1 MLKTISSIFCLAVSI
16 ALFRSPY
23 AAADEKTPEVLSKEV
38 YAILNRSCFECHG
51 PVKQD
56 GSLRLDS
63 REAIVEGGDSGSP
76 IDLNEPMNSDL
87 LRRIRLSKGHDEVMP
102 KRGDVLTKREVNLV
116 RDWISGGAQWS
127 ADAGKEM
134 HWSYVAPIKPSLPKS
149 KSGSPPHPIDAFVRA
164 RLDREGMQ
172 PSTVADARV
181 LARRLHLDIIG
192 LPPTPADADAFAHE
206 AAIDLQ
212 STVERWVDRLLQSA
226 QYGEKWARP
235 WLDAA
240 RYADSHGFQRD
251 DLHEV
256 WAYRDWVIQAL
267 NSDMPFDQFTI
278 EQLSGD
284 LLPNPA
290 ESQLVATGF
299 NRCSPCNVEAGTDPE
314 ENRYNQVVDRV
325 NTLGYVWLG
334 TTLECTQC
342 HDHKYDPFT
351 QKDYYGLFAFFNQS
365 ELEADRTNPKVPGS
379 IRFNGPYMNLTS
391 LKNEDENKELDQKIT
406 STKAKLQS
414 ALAKMAKSNV
424 ADAASVG
431 SDAGS
436 IRHEKIRILKPV
448 DFESQAGSNH
458 EFLDD
463 GSVLLSDDNPPDT
476 DTYSMSIDIGGGP
489 VVGILLEALTDPS
502 LPGTGPGRGDAS
514 RPNFVLTSFEIR
526 PIESSGDLSGQTIAL
541 TDAKSDFSQGGYDA
555 SKAIDGK
562 DDRIGWAISPNFKQP
577 HWAAFRIA
585 DPAALEGTTR
595 LNVRMVQNNG
605 AARTI
610 GRFRLSAITH
620 DYANAI
626 PDASEEPPQIAKLRK
641 ALEAFEGQRDK
652 KPAPKTLVMRE
663 VDEPRMSTMFERG
676 DFRSPGNAVEPHT
689 PKVLHPYTIEGPRNR
704 LALAKWLVSRDNPLV
719 SRVIV
724 NRMWLE
730 VFGAGLVTT
739 PEDFGLKGEAPT
751 HPELLDWLAIEFM
764 ENGWS
769 QKGLLRTILTSQTY
783 RQSSRINADSL
794 EQDPNNSMLARGPRF
809 RLSAESIR
817 DNALAICGSLSLK
830 QFGPPIRPPQ
840 PDGLWKKVGGQQ
852 YDYQVSPGE
861 DQYRR
866 GVYVVLKRMSP
877 YPSFINF
884 DATARLACRVNR
896 GRSNT
901 PLQALTLLND
911 PVYVEAA
918 QKLAGRILE
927 DINTANLDE
936 QLDYAFRLA
945 VSRLPTEAERGA
957 LRKLFESEKAAS
969 DSTTSEKDAW
979 FSVASAILNLDE
991 TITKE

>member
-1 MLKTISSIFCLAVSI
+1 MQKTMSKIVCLAVCVAACS
-16 ALFRSPY
+16 SPCVH
-23 AAADEKTPEVLSKEV
+23 ADEKRSEELAKSVF
-38 YAILNRSCFECHG
+38 AILNRSCFECHG
-51 PVKQD
+51 PARQD

-63 REAIVEGGDSGSP
+63 REAIIEGGASGSP
-76 IDLNEPMNSDL
+76 VDLDEPKASDL
-87 LRRIRLSKGHDEVMP
+87 LRRILLPKGHDEVMP

-116 RDWISGGAQWS
+116 REWITRGAAWA
-127 ADAGKEM
+127 ADAGKQT
-134 HWSYVAPIKPSLPKS
+134 HWSYVAPKKPFVPRSDTRAPI
-149 KSGSPPHPIDAFVRA
+149 HAIDAFVQA
-164 RLDREGMQ
+164 RLDREGLN
-172 PSTVADARV
+172 PSAVADSRV

-192 LPPTPADADAFAHE
+192 LPPTPADADEFARE
-206 AAIDLQ
+206 AAVDLQ
-212 STVERWVDRLLQSA
+212 ATVERWVDRLLQSA

-251 DLHEV
+251 DLHEI

-267 NSDMPFDQFTI
+267 NDDMPFEQFTI
-278 EQLSGD
+278 EQLAGD
-284 LLPNPA
+284 LLPNA
-290 ESQLVATGF
+290 TESQIVATGF

-314 ENRYNQVVDRV
+314 ENRFNQVVDRV

-334 TTLECTQC
+334 STLECSQC
-342 HDHKYDPFT
+342 HNHKYDPFT
-351 QKDYYGLFAFFNQS
+351 QEDYYGLFAFFNQS
-365 ELEADRTNPKVPGS
+365 ELEADRANPKIPGS
-379 IRFNGPYMNLTS
+379 IRFNGPYMDLKS
-391 LKNEDENKELDQKIT
+391 LEDESEKAALDLRIE
-406 STKAKLQS
+406 KAKSKLQAAIKKHS
-414 ALAKMAKSNV
+414 TSKEGQVKETALRV
-424 ADAASVG
+424 
-431 SDAGS
+431 
-436 IRHEKIRILKPV
+436 LKPV

-458 EFLDD
+458 EILDD
-463 GSVLLSDDNPPDT
+463 GSVLLSDDNTPDT
-476 DTYSMSIDIGGGP
+476 DTYFMSVDISEGP

-514 RPNFVLTSFEIR
+514 RPNFVLSSFEIR
-526 PIESSGDLSGQTIAL
+526 PIDSSGKIHSQPIAL

-562 DDRIGWAISPNFKQP
+562 DDRFGWAISPKFKQP

-585 DPAALEGTTR
+585 DPIALEGTTR
-595 LNVRMVQNNG
+595 LKIQMVQNNG

-610 GRFRLSAITH
+610 GRFRLSAITR
-620 DYANAI
+620 DYSNAV
-626 PDASEEPPQIAKLRK
+626 PTASEESPQIAKLRK
-641 ALEAFEGQRDK
+641 SLEVLEEQRDK
-652 KPAPKTLVMRE
+652 KSAPKTLIMRE
-663 VDEPRMSTMFERG
+663 VDEPRMSTMYARG
-676 DFRSPGNAVEPHT
+676 DFRSPGDAVEPHT
-689 PKVLHPYTIEGPRNR
+689 PAVLHPYTIEGPRNR
-704 LALAKWLVSRDNPLV
+704 LALAKWLVSPDNPLV
-719 SRVIV
+719 RRVIV
-724 NRMWLE
+724 NRMWSE

-751 HPELLDWLAIEFM
+751 HPDLLDWLAEEFK

-769 QKGLLRTILTSQTY
+769 QKELLRTILTSHTY
-783 RQSSRINADSL
+783 RQSSRMTRESL
-794 EQDPNNSMLARGPRF
+794 EQDPHNVLLARGPRF

-927 DINTANLDE
+927 DAQTANLDE

-945 VSRLPTEAERGA
+945 VARLPSEAERSA
-957 LRKLFESEKAAS
+957 LRKLFESERAAGDPKTS
-969 DSTTSEKDAW
+969 DKDAW
-979 FSVASAILNLDE
+979 FAVASAILNLDE

>member
-1 MLKTISSIFCLAVSI
+1 MLKSINAVFCFAVCFAS
-16 ALFRSPY
+16 FRSPCV
-23 AAADEKTPEVLSKEV
+23 AADERKPDELAKEV

-51 PVKQD
+51 PTRQD

-76 IDLNEPMNSDL
+76 IDLDEPKNSDL
-87 LRRIRLSKGHDEVMP
+87 LRRIELPKGHDEVMP
-102 KRGDVLTKREVNLV
+102 KRGAVLTKREVNLV
-116 RDWISGGAQWS
+116 REWISRGAGWS
-127 ADAGKEM
+127 TDAAKQM
-134 HWSYVAPIKPSLPKS
+134 HWSYVAPKRPSVPNS
-149 KSGSPPHPIDAFVRA
+149 NSVSQTHPIDAFVQA
-164 RLDREGMQ
+164 RLEHEGLK
-172 PSTVADARV
+172 PSAVADARV

-192 LPPTPADADAFAHE
+192 LPPTPADADAFAHD

-212 STVERWVDRLLQSA
+212 GTVERWVDRLLQSP

-267 NSDMPFDQFTI
+267 NNDLPFDQFTI
-278 EQLSGD
+278 EQLAGD
-284 LLPNPA
+284 LLPNPT

-334 TTLECTQC
+334 STLECSQC
-342 HDHKYDPFT
+342 HNHKYDPFT

-365 ELEADRTNPKVPGS
+365 ELEADRANPKIPGS
-379 IRFNGPYMNLTS
+379 IRFNGPYMD
-391 LKNEDENKELDQKIT
+391 LKIPASEGENEQLDQKIA
-406 STKAKLQS
+406 SAKAKLQ
-414 ALAKMAKSNV
+414 AAIAKAEKLNG
-424 ADAASVG
+424 ANAASAAN
-431 SDAGS
+431 SAPAD
-436 IRHEKIRILKPV
+436 KIRILKPI
-448 DFESQAGSNH
+448 DFESQAGSNF
-458 EFLDD
+458 ELLDD
-463 GSVLLSDDNPPDT
+463 GSVLLSDDNTPDT
-476 DTYSMSIDIGGGP
+476 DTYSMTIDVSDGP
-489 VVGILLEALTDPS
+489 MVGLLLETLTDPS
-502 LPGTGPGRGDAS
+502 LPGTGPGRGDAT

-526 PIESSGDLSGQTIAL
+526 PTDSSGNVSSKSIAL

-562 DDRIGWAISPNFKQP
+562 EDRFGWAISPKFKQP
-577 HWAAFRIA
+577 HSATFRVA
-585 DPAALEGTTR
+585 NPAELEGTTQ

-610 GRFRLSAITH
+610 GRFRLSAITR
-620 DYANAI
+620 DYESTI
-626 PDASEEPPQIAKLRK
+626 PTKTEESPQITKFRK
-641 ALEAFEGQRDK
+641 ALEALEEQRDN
-652 KPAPKTLVMRE
+652 KPKPKTLVMRE
-663 VDEPRMSTMFERG
+663 VEEPRMSTMFARG
-676 DFRSPGNAVEPHT
+676 DFRSPGDAVEPHT
-689 PKVLHPYTIEGPRNR
+689 PGVLHPFTIEGPRNR

-719 SRVIV
+719 SRVIA

-769 QKGLLRTILTSQTY
+769 QKELLRTILTSETY
-783 RQSSRINADSL
+783 RQSSRITADGLS
-794 EQDPNNSMLARGPRF
+794 QDPHNALLARGPRF

-918 QKLAGRILE
+918 QKLAGRVLE
-927 DINTANLDE
+927 DIQTSNLDE

-945 VSRLPTEAERGA
+945 VSRMPSESERGA
-957 LRKLFESEKAAS
+957 LRKLFESEKAAN
-969 DSTTSEKDAW
+969 DSTIGDKEAW
-979 FSVASAILNLDE
+979 FSIASAILNLDE